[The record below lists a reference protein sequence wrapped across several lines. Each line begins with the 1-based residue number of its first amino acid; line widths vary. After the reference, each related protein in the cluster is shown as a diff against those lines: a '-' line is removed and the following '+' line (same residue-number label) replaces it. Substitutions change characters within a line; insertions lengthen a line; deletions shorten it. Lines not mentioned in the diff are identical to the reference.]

1 MKKFQRFL
9 MILMIGVG
17 VALGPCALTS
27 LARPNPP
34 FDGHGHG
41 HGREHEK
48 GWKHRGSW
56 HEGHGREHWD
66 NGRHRGWYRD
76 HRGYYRFRDDERRL
90 FVSYFRNHEDEDED
104 WFHER
109 GPRGVAISIGY
120 VVAPRYRGY
129 CHPLPPPMLEE
140 LPPPPP
146 RHHYF
151 IFGGNVVLMDS
162 GYRVQDFISL
172 NFNFSR

>member
-9 MILMIGVG
+9 MILMVGAGVT
-17 VALGPCALTS
+17 LGPGALS
-27 LARPNPP
+27 GLARPNPP
-34 FDGHGHG
+34 LDGHGRG
-41 HGREHEK
+41 HERDKEWKHPGKRHHEREH
-48 GWKHRGSW
+48 
-56 HEGHGREHWD
+56 EHWD
-66 NGRHRGWYRD
+66 NGRHRGWYRERGGRYRFNDDGRRAFVAYYRD
-76 HRGYYRFRDDERRL
+76 HRDER
-90 FVSYFRNHEDEDED
+90 

-109 GPRGVAISIGY
+109 RPRGVAVGFGY

-129 CHPLPPPMLEE
+129 CRPLPPPMLAE

-151 IFGGNVVLMDS
+151 IFGGNVVLVDS

-172 NFNFSR
+172 NFNFGR

>member
-1 MKKFQRFL
+1 MKKFQQFIMVL
-9 MILMIGVG
+9 MVGAG
-17 VALGPCALTS
+17 VALGPGALAG
-27 LARPNPP
+27 LAGPNPP

-41 HGREHEK
+41 RDKEWKHHGR
-48 GWKHRGSW
+48 R
-56 HEGHGREHWD
+56 HEGREREHEHWD
-66 NGRHRGWYRD
+66 NGRHRGWYREGGGRYRFNDDGRRAFAAYYRD
-76 HRGYYRFRDDERRL
+76 HRDER
-90 FVSYFRNHEDEDED
+90 

-109 GPRGVAISIGY
+109 GPRGVAIGFGY

-129 CHPLPPPMLEE
+129 CRPLPPPMLAE

-151 IFGGNVVLMDS
+151 IFGGNVVLVDS